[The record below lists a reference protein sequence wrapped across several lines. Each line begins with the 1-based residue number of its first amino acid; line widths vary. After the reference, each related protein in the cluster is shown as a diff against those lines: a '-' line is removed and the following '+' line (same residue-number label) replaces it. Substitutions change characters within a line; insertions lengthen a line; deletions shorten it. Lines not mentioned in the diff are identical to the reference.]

1 MKSFKELYKSLISEY
16 NEDYK
21 DSHADEEQEYKGYT
35 ISYTT
40 EYEEDYSHNFY
51 TIFTPDGKKIS
62 SVDLQ
67 NIGVKLPRD
76 DNEAFDVIAGLIDT
90 GKI

>member
-21 DSHADEEQEYKGYT
+21 DPYADAEQEYKGYT
-35 ISYTT
+35 ISYAT
-40 EYEEDYSHNFY
+40 EYEDDNSHNFY
-51 TIFTPDGKKIS
+51 TIFTPVGKKIS

-67 NIGVKLPRD
+67 KANVKLPRD
-76 DNEAFDVIAGLIDT
+76 DNEAFDIIKDLIDM

>member
-21 DSHADEEQEYKGYT
+21 DPYADAEQEYKGYT
-35 ISYTT
+35 ISYKT
-40 EYEEDYSHNFY
+40 EYQEDYSHNFY
-51 TIFTPDGKKIS
+51 TIFTPDGKEIS
-62 SVDLQ
+62 SVDLEK
-67 NIGVKLPRD
+67 IGVKLPKD
-76 DNEAFDVIAGLIDT
+76 DNEAFDTIKDLIDM

>member
-1 MKSFKELYKSLISEY
+1 MKPFKELYKSLISEY

-21 DSHADEEQEYKGYT
+21 DPHADAEQEYRGYT
-35 ISYTT
+35 ISYKT
-40 EYEEDYSHNFY
+40 EYQEDYSHNFY
-51 TIFTPDGKKIS
+51 TIFTPDGKEIS

>member
-1 MKSFKELYKSLISEY
+1 MIARLFK
-16 NEDYK
+16 
-21 DSHADEEQEYKGYT
+21 
-35 ISYTT
+35 
-40 EYEEDYSHNFY
+40 
-51 TIFTPDGKKIS
+51 TPDGKKIS